1 MLSYVINCIN
11 KPELNDT
18 SMSFTTVDLSEVG
31 MHVET
36 YMELLLI
43 AVLALRLDL

>member
-1 MLSYVINCIN
+1 MVVYVINCIN

-18 SMSFTTVDLSEVG
+18 SMSCTTVDVSEMG

-36 YMELLLI
+36 YMELLLST
-43 AVLALRLDL
+43 VLGLRLDL

>member
-1 MLSYVINCIN
+1 MLFYVINCIN

-18 SMSFTTVDLSEVG
+18 SMSCTTVDLPEVG

-36 YMELLLI
+36 YTELHLST
-43 AVLALRLDL
+43 VLALRLDL